1 MDHLNS
7 LSDEELRQRLLQ
19 YGLPNLP
26 VTKTTRNTLIR
37 RLRTYMEGEQAK
49 LKRATTFATRYSSDE
64 EASDQ
69 EIRRR
74 PNTTMPPPKT
84 NNRRT
89 NPPTITKTSPRSQ
102 SVYVSPVVRHFNT
115 DSEDDLE
122 HQFTATT
129 SNLNSSFSRR
139 NIGLSPSSSISRTST
154 YYPSTY
160 SRTFDRSNDSN
171 VFQTREQ
178 TATTNGHSSNE
189 YSQGLSTNYRRPALS
204 TSTPSPRRSTLSTAS
219 SLSRTRYLNET
230 FATAPN
236 DADIVYQTDRH
247 AVGSVGT
254 SSSSIGA
261 TVGHFFTKLNEQF
274 SIILGLFV
282 VFFAAVA
289 IIYISISPDLASTM
303 NVQEAVYSLCAYDH
317 PDSRGVVCV
326 NNEDLNS
333 TLDLIRLTATELQRR
348 MELNKCKD
356 KSIPF
361 TMSAKEV
368 VNNAMRQN
376 NNYPLISLI
385 KDLHNMEYLIKMN
398 PQWSIA
404 NCDSNGYNLSFD
416 DVIEMRKTQSNYFMI
431 LKPRLPFMCSLY
443 NKMGVFFTII
453 GWIGLICSVV
463 YGVYFIYRI
472 AMDVIQSNRDK
483 KNLLIADI
491 ITAVMEKAEDDPT
504 NPHVVVNH
512 LRDKLL
518 SAPSRSN
525 LEWAWDQAI
534 DFLEKNDSRIK
545 FEIGCRNGEDCRLM
559 KWVDTAGSSGGK
571 RAFAKKWQCSA
582 YDKLNK
588 IKDPP
593 TQCLKIRQMF
603 EKHEVNNPNLKQVI
617 TDALLEKAENKCKIH
632 DIELDLNTC
641 CVYVRCATPADA
653 GMVHDLV
660 NGWWFDGRLVSIKFL
675 RIDRYMSRFPH
686 STGVGFLQPS
696 NTNNS
701 SMTYYVEESGRVRP
715 QGADDD

>member
-7 LSDEELRQRLLQ
+7 LSDQELRQRLLQ
-19 YGLPNLP
+19 YGLNLP
-26 VTKTTRNTLIR
+26 ITHSTRSTLIKK
-37 RLRTYMEGEQAK
+37 LRMHMDNEQKK
-49 LKRATTFATRYSSDE
+49 LKQATSLVTRYSSDE
-64 EASDQ
+64 DNSDK
-69 EIRRR
+69 ETRRQHR
-74 PNTTMPPPKT
+74 TTMPPPKT
-84 NNRRT
+84 NRKLT
-89 NPPTITKTSPRSQ
+89 SAPTKTNISPRSQ
-102 SVYVSPVVRHFNT
+102 SVYVSPVVRHYT
-115 DSEDDLE
+115 DSEDDSGAS
-122 HQFTATT
+122 ATNSLNKT
-129 SNLNSSFSRR
+129 FSNAQ
-139 NIGLSPSSSISRTST
+139 ISNKNNRSYIRGRTSQNFISG
-154 YYPSTY
+154 Y
-160 SRTFDRSNDSN
+160 DRSSTSSN
-171 VFQTREQ
+171 TSLSKSREHL
-178 TATTNGHSSNE
+178 ATSNGHSDDLFSD
-189 YSQGLSTNYRRPALS
+189 YSHGLSTHYP
-204 TSTPSPRRSTLSTAS
+204 RSTLSTS
-219 SLSRTRYLNET
+219 SLSPRRLTQTINASPIRSRHFNET
-230 FATAPN
+230 FASGPSESN
-236 DADIVYQTDRH
+236 IVHQADRQPVRT
-247 AVGSVGT
+247 SV
-254 SSSSIGA
+254 SIGTA
-261 TVGHFFTKLNEQF
+261 LSSFFTKLNEQF

-282 VFFAAVA
+282 VFFAVVA
-289 IIYISISPDLASTM
+289 IIYISISPDLASTV
-303 NVQEAVYSLCAYDH
+303 NVQEAVYNLCSNDH
-317 PDSRGVVCV
+317 LDSKGVMCIHT
-326 NNEDLNS
+326 DDINS
-333 TLDLIRLTATELQRR
+333 TLNLIKMTATELQKR

-356 KSIPF
+356 SSIPF

-368 VNNAMRQN
+368 VNNAMQKSS
-376 NNYPLISLI
+376 NYPLITLI
-385 KDLHNMEYLIKMN
+385 NDLHNMEYLIKMN

-416 DVIEMRKTQSNYFMI
+416 DVVELRHKQSNYFVI

-453 GWIGLICSVV
+453 GWIGLISSVV
-463 YGVYFIYRI
+463 YSVYVIYRMI
-472 AMDVIQSNRDK
+472 VNYIQSNRDK

-504 NPHVVVNH
+504 NPLVVVNH

-518 SAPSRSN
+518 SAPARSN

-534 DFLEKNDSRIK
+534 DYLENHDSRIK

-559 KWVDTAGSSGGK
+559 KWVDTAASSGGK

-603 EKHEVNNPNLKQVI
+603 EKHEVNNPNLKQIV

-675 RIDRYMSRFPH
+675 RIERYLSRFPH
-686 STGVGFLQPS
+686 STGVALLQPS
-696 NTNNS
+696 NTNNL
-701 SMTYYVEESGRVRP
+701 SMSYCVEESGRARP
-715 QGADDD
+715 QGSADDD